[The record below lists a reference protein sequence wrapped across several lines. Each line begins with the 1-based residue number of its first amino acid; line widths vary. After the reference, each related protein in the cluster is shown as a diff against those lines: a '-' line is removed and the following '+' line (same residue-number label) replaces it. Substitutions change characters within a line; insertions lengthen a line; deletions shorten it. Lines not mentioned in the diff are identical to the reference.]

1 MYMLS
6 RSHER
11 NVRSLAQWSRASETS
26 ILNSRGVKKGGIVKI
41 RPELNGHQLQ
51 ETLRQ
56 GAYRS
61 HTHILQQREYYKDP
75 THEGWHCAILPL
87 RILARQPSCRRF
99 LSCCLLSSRPS
110 FVARSR
116 VEDVNFR
123 RMKIVKLV
131 EIWICGPTI

>member
-11 NVRSLAQWSRASETS
+11 NVRSFAQWSRASETS

-41 RPELNGHQLQ
+41 RPELNGYQLQ

-61 HTHILQQREYYKDP
+61 HTHLLQQREYYKDP
-75 THEGWHCAILPL
+75 THEG
-87 RILARQPSCRRF
+87 
-99 LSCCLLSSRPS
+99 
-110 FVARSR
+110 
-116 VEDVNFR
+116 
-123 RMKIVKLV
+123 
-131 EIWICGPTI
+131 